1 MKVGLKLLTLA
12 MLFAMPLAGCGD
24 NPKDDGKK
32 DDEQQEREDEE
43 EEEEEEEGGGGGQS
57 GDIVHKGTQSDP
69 YSINDAYLVW
79 SELDSREATG
89 AVYVKGKVTG
99 TVQQNKDNQRV
110 RLYLEDDTSDEE
122 LYVVDAYGAGKSS
135 LSASSIKAGDELV
148 VTGSLKKFNTSDGD
162 LFEVCYDTT
171 KKADCQV
178 LTINGKA
185 TGNGGSGGGGGGS
198 EGGEGGG
205 GTVDPVTGDVVID
218 FSKTS
223 SISGSVSGV
232 TYNAEKSSAQNDP
245 VVNSTSHDLRIYA
258 KGKLTVSASSN
269 MTQIDFA
276 ISAQGKKRQ
285 AEISCSTGKMSY
297 DMNNSRVSWTG
308 NASSVVFTVGDTA
321 THGSESSKAGQ
332 FCFTSMAIA
341 FGEGGSGSGEGGG
354 GGSGNVDDEG
364 EKFFI
369 DVITAIDGETP
380 VFGEDYFDDDGLWT
394 YYDADD
400 LKDDVDYYYNLL
412 KDDFD
417 CEAPKED
424 EYGYYGFYI
433 YSEDGEYII
442 DVYSDE
448 DDEGIFVEFDL
459 YSVDDILDM
468 NDID

>member
-24 NPKDDGKK
+24 NPKDDKK
-32 DDEQQEREDEE
+32 DDEQQEREEE
-43 EEEEEEEGGGGGQS
+43 EEEEEEEEGGGQS

-110 RLYLEDDTSDEE
+110 RLYLEDNSSDKE

-185 TGNGGSGGGGGGS
+185 TGSGGSGGGGGGS
-198 EGGEGGG
+198 EGGGGGG

-223 SISGSVSGV
+223 SVSGSVSDV
-232 TYNAEKSSAQNDP
+232 TYKAEKSGAQNDP
-245 VVNSTSHDLRIYA
+245 VVNDTSHDLRIYA

-285 AEISCSTGKMSY
+285 ADISCTTGKMSY

-321 THGSESSKAGQ
+321 THGTESSKAGQ

-341 FGEGGSGSGEGGG
+341 LGEGGGGSGEGGSGEGGG
-354 GGSGNVDDEG
+354 GGSGDVDAVEAVAAHMAEALVGDATAYEYDDGSYYVDYYDDDSESIIAAAEYALSKCPNGFSVYDEVEEYDDDEG
-364 EKFFI
+364 GTF
-369 DVITAIDGETP
+369 AYGS
-380 VFGEDYFDDDGLWT
+380 YDDGVSI
-394 YYDADD
+394 A
-400 LKDDVDYYYNLL
+400 
-412 KDDFD
+412 
-417 CEAPKED
+417 
-424 EYGYYGFYI
+424 
-433 YSEDGEYII
+433 I
-442 DVYSDE
+442 DVYSWE
-448 DDEGIFVEFDL
+448 DEGDICVEVEVYEFE
-459 YSVDDILDM
+459 YEYE
-468 NDID
+468 

>member
-24 NPKDDGKK
+24 NPKDDKK

-185 TGNGGSGGGGGGS
+185 TGSGGSGGGGGGS
-198 EGGEGGG
+198 EGGEGSGG
-205 GTVDPVTGDVVID
+205 GGGGGQVTGDTVID
-218 FSKTS
+218 FSKTNLTSGTVNGITYTTDVGSNS
-223 SISGSVSGV
+223 SKQAAQ
-232 TYNAEKSSAQNDP
+232 YNADKKELRLYIGNTITFTGATF
-245 VVNSTSHDLRIYA
+245 TSILFDA
-258 KGKLTVSASSN
+258 NGCGETKADGKLSSN
-269 MTQIDFA
+269 VG
-276 ISAQGKKRQ
+276 S
-285 AEISCSTGKMSY
+285 MSGF
-297 DMNNSRVSWTG
+297 NWSG
-308 NASSVVFTVGDTA
+308 NASSVTFTV
-321 THGSESSKAGQ
+321 SSGKQ
-332 FCFTSMAIA
+332 VHINAIA
-341 FGEGGSGSGEGGG
+341 FNGTGGGGSGEGGG
-354 GGSGNVDDEG
+354 GGSEDVDAVEAVAAHMAEALLGDATAYEYEDGSYYVDYYDDDSASITAAAEYALSKCPNGFSVYEEVDEYDDDEG
-364 EKFFI
+364 GTF
-369 DVITAIDGETP
+369 AYGS
-380 VFGEDYFDDDGLWT
+380 YDDGVSI
-394 YYDADD
+394 A
-400 LKDDVDYYYNLL
+400 
-412 KDDFD
+412 
-417 CEAPKED
+417 
-424 EYGYYGFYI
+424 
-433 YSEDGEYII
+433 I
-442 DVYSDE
+442 DVYSWE
-448 DDEGIFVEFDL
+448 DDEGDICVEVEVYEFE
-459 YSVDDILDM
+459 YE
-468 NDID
+468 